1 MQIPASSSQMNGKQ
15 PYNKY
20 FKKIFSI
27 LIVLL
32 IIICLRAG
40 VWQLDRA
47 EYKKQQ
53 AALFERSQ
61 QDNYVDFINA
71 SANNALVD
79 YKKVRIEGVMDKKF
93 WYIDNQMND
102 KKVGVKQLQFIFLSE
117 SKENVFVVLHWQ
129 QKLYDK
135 ENVFLPFTGQVKIE
149 GIAKKTDANPYL
161 NTESFDNSLT
171 ALPAL
176 DKKLLSIISNKTIN
190 PYIIYAHSING
201 KTISTNQMEPSFN
214 PEKHLGYAF
223 QWFSFALMIFGYSVF
238 LFYKSTKKNLEKKKN

>member
-53 AALFERSQ
+53 AVLFEHSQ

-71 SANNALVD
+71 SANNALVN
-79 YKKVRIEGVMDKKF
+79 YKKVQIEEVIDKKV
-93 WYIDNQMND
+93 WHIDNQIND
-102 KKVGVKQLQFIFLSE
+102 KKVGVKQLQFIFLPE
-117 SKENVFVVLHWQ
+117 NKENVFIVLHWQ
-129 QKLYDK
+129 EKLYDT
-135 ENVFLPFTGQVKIE
+135 ENIFFPLTGQVKIE
-149 GIAKKTDANPYL
+149 GFVKKIDTNPYL
-161 NTESFDNSLT
+161 NTEGFDNSIT

-176 DKKLLSIISNKTIN
+176 DKKLLSIISDKPVN
-190 PYIIYAHSING
+190 PYIIYAHRING
-201 KTISTNQMEPSFN
+201 KAISTNQMAPSFN
-214 PEKHLGYAF
+214 PEKHLGYAL
-223 QWFSFALMIFGYSVF
+223 QWFIFALMLFGYSIF
-238 LFYKSTKKNLEKKKN
+238 LVYQSTKKH